1 MYARHCGIPNYT
13 FSLTI
18 KKACLKNK
26 GGYSEQTLCS
36 AWLYQQ
42 GHQCLPSPGGPLRKG
57 LSGSARTGW
66 ADANGHCL
74 DRRSGL
80 NRL

>member
-18 KKACLKNK
+18 KKARLKNK

-36 AWLYQQ
+36 AWLCQQ
-42 GHQCLPSPGGPLRKG
+42 
-57 LSGSARTGW
+57 
-66 ADANGHCL
+66 
-74 DRRSGL
+74 
-80 NRL
+80 